1 MLDEKHGRHPFK
13 DSLNPFTCG
22 LSGKTY
28 SGKQMV
34 ERTDALARGL
44 AKELG
49 WQPNEGTEWDKVAG
63 IFALNTV
70 LPPLPSITTE

>member
-1 MLDEKHGRHPFK
+1 MLTDKYGRVPLK
-13 DSLNPFTCG
+13 DSRNPFTCG

-28 SGKQMV
+28 TALEMV
-34 ERTDALARGL
+34 GRTENLAKGL

-49 WQPNEGTEWDKVAG
+49 WSPNKGIEWDKVVG

-70 LPPLPSITTE
+70 CRSSCQLIEC